1 MNKCVRHT
9 WHLALGTWHLALGTW
24 HLALGTWQE
33 KIKRP
38 QLLINS
44 NTLLNPRRTKDF
56 CITDNSQDT

>member
-24 HLALGTWQE
+24 HLALGTWQG

-38 QLLINS
+38 ATPHQ
-44 NTLLNPRRTKDF
+44 
-56 CITDNSQDT
+56 Q